1 MTSNANTVA
10 SENVA
15 LADANV
21 AVRTVSLTKIY
32 PNGRGIRDI
41 NFTVQYGEVFGLLGP
56 NGAGKTTTIRT
67 LLDFLRP
74 TNGQAFLLGADAHA
88 SPSARQ
94 RIGFLPGDLSLSIRA
109 TARDWLNF
117 QAELRGGVDPGFVKS
132 LAHQVEADL
141 DEPLRNLS
149 SGNRQKIGI
158 INALM
163 HRPDLVILDEP
174 TAGLDPLIRRRVYS
188 LLSDVRERGGA
199 VLLSSH
205 VLPEV
210 ERICDRI
217 AIIRRGELVEVDT
230 MDQLKAKA
238 VRHLEIVFDG
248 QPPVEQIKAV
258 PGVISVTAENSRVRV
273 AISGSI
279 AALIRVLAQ
288 YEVVDLSSG
297 SQALEDQFMSFYDG
311 AEEEAQE

>member
-1 MTSNANTVA
+1 MAAPHESGA
-10 SENVA
+10 E
-15 LADANV
+15 V
-21 AVRTVSLTKIY
+21 AVRTVSLTKKY

-41 NFTVQYGEVFGLLGP
+41 NFTVQRGEIFGLLGP

-74 TNGQAFLLGADAHA
+74 TGGQAFLLGADAHT
-88 SPSARQ
+88 SPSAR
-94 RIGFLPGDLSLSIRA
+94 IHVGFLPGDLSLSIRA
-109 TARDWLNF
+109 TARDWLDF
-117 QAELRGGVDPGFVKS
+117 QAELRGGVDLEFVKS
-132 LAHQVEADL
+132 MAEQVEADL

-174 TAGLDPLIRRRVYS
+174 TAGLDPLIRRRVYK
-188 LLSDVRERGGA
+188 LLSDVRDRDGA

-217 AIIRRGELVEVDT
+217 AIIRRGELVAIDT
-230 MDQLKAKA
+230 MEQLKAKA

-248 QPPVEQIKAV
+248 HPPVEQLRQV
-258 PGVISVTAENSRVRV
+258 DGVVSVTTENSTARV
-273 AISGSI
+273 AVSGSVS
-279 AALIRVLAQ
+279 ALIRMLAQ
-288 YEVVDLSSG
+288 YEVIDLSSG

-311 AEEEAQE
+311 SDKEEQS

>member
-10 SENVA
+10 PENA
-15 LADANV
+15 APSDMNV

-41 NFTVQYGEVFGLLGP
+41 NFTVQHGEVFGLLGP

-74 TNGQAFLLGADAHA
+74 TSGQAFLLGADAHA
-88 SPSARQ
+88 SPAARQ
-94 RIGFLPGDLSLSIRA
+94 RVGFLPGDLSLSIRA
-109 TARDWLNF
+109 TARDWLEF
-117 QAELRGGVDPGFVKS
+117 QAELRGGVDPSFVKS

-158 INALM
+158 VNALM
-163 HRPDLVILDEP
+163 HQPELVILDEP

-217 AIIRRGELVEVDT
+217 AIIRRGELVDVDT
-230 MDQLKAKA
+230 MEQLKAKA
-238 VRHLEIVFDG
+238 VRHLEILFEG
-248 QPPVEQIKAV
+248 NPPVEQLQQV
-258 PGVISVTAENSRVRV
+258 PGVVSVTTENSTARV
-273 AISGSI
+273 AVSGSI
-279 AALIRVLAQ
+279 SALIRMLAQ

-311 AEEEAQE
+311 SDEEEQS